1 MVTMRKLIMDFEDE
15 TVNIKGAGQE
25 TLAKVIPRVIGYV
38 IDRIIIWG
46 TGIMITWAMSII
58 LDFEMFKL
66 SRSPIDSIYRF
77 NPLQGLFSL
86 TIFIIVFLM
95 DIFMAYMLYKTNG
108 FTPGKLAMKVRAVKK
123 DGSALTFSESVTR
136 ELMIKGIGNAL
147 TSGIV
152 NIISL
157 FAASFSNERKAL
169 HDMSVGTVVIKVSV

>member
-46 TGIMITWAMSII
+46 TGIMITWALSII
-58 LDFEMFKL
+58 SDFEMFKL
-66 SRSPIDSIYRF
+66 SKSPIDSIYRF

-95 DIFMAYMLYKTNG
+95 DILMAYMLYKTNG
-108 FTPGKLAMKVRAVKK
+108 FTPGKLIVKVRAVKK
-123 DGSALTFSESVTR
+123 DGLPLTLSEALTR
-136 ELMIKGIGNAL
+136 ELMVKGIANAL
-147 TSGIV
+147 TSGMV

-157 FAASFSNERKAL
+157 FTASLSNERKAL
-169 HDMSVGTVVIKVSV
+169 HDMSVGTVVIKVNI

>member
-1 MVTMRKLIMDFEDE
+1 
-15 TVNIKGAGQE
+15 
-25 TLAKVIPRVIGYV
+25 
-38 IDRIIIWG
+38 
-46 TGIMITWAMSII
+46 
-58 LDFEMFKL
+58 
-66 SRSPIDSIYRF
+66 
-77 NPLQGLFSL
+77 
-86 TIFIIVFLM
+86 M